1 MAPIFQI
8 ITALALLA
16 TVATV
21 SVGAGSPSDDVHDA
35 GDIEHASDLRVGL
48 HATTSASTTASE
60 GHHSSSVAAS
70 GFVTSAITHS
80 DVTRLESGSAPVDD
94 PAESGSARSPDDSL
108 IKMKQDLDG
117 ISHVAQ
123 DGVMRSYDG
132 EGNVIDAFPMT
143 NAQLITFA
151 KSQPGND
158 PVERQQLL
166 DAWHDVDGH
175 EVTSFA
181 QMFNPPKHL
190 RPPKQDDD
198 DVEQSINEA
207 VALKGYLESRSSPID
222 GSYQPCN
229 MYHSD
234 KLFCVGRTCRTHR
247 SCRAFGCTGCYWG
260 YSMHRSYCQVKYDKE
275 GPLELP
281 PDMNEPPTGGW
292 ACRWTSP
299 VG

>member
-8 ITALALLA
+8 ITALVLLA
-16 TVATV
+16 TVATD

-35 GDIEHASDLRVGL
+35 GDIEHASDLHVGL
-48 HATTSASTTASE
+48 HATTSASTTVSE

-80 DVTRLESGSAPVDD
+80 DVTPFESPSAPIDHPD
-94 PAESGSARSPDDSL
+94 ASDHAKPAQSPDDSL
-108 IKMKQDLDG
+108 IKMKQDPDG

-143 NAQLITFA
+143 NAQLLTFA

-166 DAWHDVDGH
+166 DVWRDVDGH
-175 EVTSFA
+175 EVTSYA
-181 QMFNPPKHL
+181 QMFHPPKHL
-190 RPPKQDDD
+190 RPPKLDDD

-207 VALKGYLESRSSPID
+207 VALKGYLEGRSSPID
-222 GSYQPCN
+222 GSYQP
-229 MYHSD
+229 
-234 KLFCVGRTCRTHR
+234 
-247 SCRAFGCTGCYWG
+247 
-260 YSMHRSYCQVKYDKE
+260 
-275 GPLELP
+275 
-281 PDMNEPPTGGW
+281 
-292 ACRWTSP
+292 
-299 VG
+299 